1 MSTVNNWSSSHSFEP
16 VPTPLQRLI
25 RLLGTERR
33 DIGYVYLYAIVA
45 GLISL
50 SLPLGIQAVFNLVS
64 GGMVFSSVY
73 VLIGLIIIGVVISGL
88 ILVGQQVLVE
98 VLQQRVFVKAA
109 FEFTYRLPRIE
120 PDALQGAY
128 PPELMNR
135 FFDVLTI
142 QKGLPKLLIDLTAAV
157 VQIIF
162 GIILLSFYHPVFI
175 GFGLVTILVVV
186 GLVLVLNSS
195 ALKTSLKESTYKYKL
210 VAWLENMAG
219 RLDEIREGK
228 DSRGNMARTDEYVA
242 QYILYRNQ
250 HFSVLK
256 RFFYSAVAF
265 KTLVVGGLLILGTT
279 LVVGREMT
287 LGQFV
292 AAELVIVLIT
302 SSVDKLI
309 MSIDVVYDM
318 MTAVEKIGHVTDLP
332 LENSEIA
339 A

>member
-1 MSTVNNWSSSHSFEP
+1 MAQSNFLLTTP
-16 VPTPLQRLI
+16 PTPLQRLI

-45 GLISL
+45 GIISL

-73 VLIGLIIIGVVISGL
+73 VLIGLVIIGVIISGF

-109 FEFTYRLPRIE
+109 FEFTYRLPRIQPE
-120 PDALQGAY
+120 ALNGIN

-157 VQIIF
+157 VQIVF

-175 GFGLVTILVVV
+175 AFGIITVLVVV
-186 GLVLVLNSS
+186 GLILILNNS
-195 ALKTSLKESTYKYKL
+195 ALRTSLNESKYKYKF
-210 VAWLENMAG
+210 VAWLQNMAG
-219 RLDEIREGK
+219 RLPVLRQQS
-228 DSRGNMARTDEYVA
+228 DSADSMTHTDDYVA
-242 QYILYRNQ
+242 QYIQYRNE

-256 RFFYSAVAF
+256 RFYYSAVAF
-265 KTLVVGGLLILGTT
+265 KTLVTGGLLILGTT

-292 AAELVIVLIT
+292 AAELVIVLVT

-309 MSIDVVYDM
+309 MSIDVVYDLL
-318 MTAVEKIGHVTDLP
+318 TAVEKIGNVTDLP
-332 LENSEIA
+332 LVEEEVTA
-339 A
+339 

>member
-1 MSTVNNWSSSHSFEP
+1 MAQPSQLSLP
-16 VPTPLQRLI
+16 PTPLQRLF
-25 RLLGTERR
+25 RLLGTEGR

-50 SLPLGIQAVFNLVS
+50 SLPLGIQAVFNFVS
-64 GGMVFSSVY
+64 SGMVFSSVY
-73 VLIGLIIIGVVISGL
+73 VLIALVIIGVIISGL

-98 VLQQRVFVKAA
+98 VLQQRIFVKAA
-109 FEFTYRLPRIE
+109 FEFTYRLPRIQ
-120 PDALQGAY
+120 PDALDGTN

-157 VQIIF
+157 IQIVF

-175 GFGLVTILVVV
+175 AFGIVTILVVV
-186 GLVLVLNSS
+186 GLILILNSS
-195 ALKTSLKESTYKYKL
+195 ALRTSLSESKYKYKL
-210 VAWLENMAG
+210 VGWLENMAG
-219 RLDEIREGK
+219 RLPVLRQQPTNAD
-228 DSRGNMARTDEYVA
+228 NMAHTDEYVA
-242 QYILYRNQ
+242 QYIHYRND
-250 HFSVLK
+250 HFRVLK
-256 RFFYSAVAF
+256 RFYYSAIAF
-265 KTLVVGGLLILGTT
+265 KTLITGGLLILGTT

-292 AAELVIVLIT
+292 AAELVIVLVT

-309 MSIDVVYDM
+309 MSIDVIYDLL
-318 MTAVEKIGHVTDLP
+318 TAVEKIGAVTDLP
-332 LENSEIA
+332 LVGEEVA